1 MLNLLEKL
9 TGDFAESLESIKGK
23 THNPKAEEDVYI
35 FLRNAILSG
44 VFPPDFRI
52 SESEI
57 NDLEE
62 RIGAG
67 HSTIHNALIRLTA
80 DHLVQY
86 QAEEGFTVSVLELN
100 DLREIYYIRS
110 VLEGAAAGLACK
122 NITDEQINQLEQ
134 LYEQMESSLKNHE
147 LVELSLLNTDFHQI
161 IDSAANSPRLYNF
174 IVELWNGF
182 FNSGL
187 SFYSHRASLSV
198 SEHKIILDSL
208 KSRDELKTE
217 IIVRNHFLKAL
228 DDLEEYWAKRL

>member
-23 THNPKAEEDVYI
+23 THNPKAEEEVYI

-44 VFPPDFRI
+44 VFPPDYRI
-52 SESEI
+52 SESEVK
-57 NDLEE
+57 DLEE
-62 RIGAG
+62 RIGASE
-67 HSTIHNALIRLTA
+67 STIHNALIRLTA

-86 QAEEGFTVSVLELN
+86 QADEGFTVSVLELD
-100 DLREIYYIRS
+100 DLREVYFIRS

-122 NITDEQINQLEQ
+122 HLTEDQIRQLEQ
-134 LYEQMESSLKNHE
+134 LYEQMENSLQNHE

-161 IDSAANSPRLYNF
+161 IDSAANSPRLYNL

-198 SEHKIILDSL
+198 SEHNIILDAL
-208 KSRDELKTE
+208 KSGDTLKAE
-217 IIVRNHFLKAL
+217 MIVRNHFLKAL
-228 DDLEEYWAKRL
+228 DDLEEYWTKRL